1 MYAAIVNRFRI
12 LCPDGTHREP
22 CPREVAALVR
32 TCARVSLDGTAP
44 RSSAAVRAAERAA
57 ERAGDLADAIHLSR
71 RLDRLGIV
79 AHARRI
85 VSDTVQE
92 LTRPII

>member
-12 LCPDGTHREP
+12 VCPDGTLREP
-22 CPREVAALVR
+22 APSEVAALVKA
-32 TCARVSLDGTAP
+32 CARVSLDGNRVP
-44 RSSAAVRAAERAA
+44 SSPALRAAHRS
-57 ERAGDLADAIHLSR
+57 GDLAYAVHLSR
-71 RLDRLGIV
+71 RLDRLGVV

-92 LTRPII
+92 LTCPTI